1 MYRYALKFHKKMKYK
16 DCENFS
22 NCTDNIIPKY
32 KLESHNTVTLKRF
45 TESIVNTEE
54 TFLFNHWHD

>member
-16 DCENFS
+16 DFENFS

-32 KLESHNTVTLKRF
+32 KQF
-45 TESIVNTEE
+45 TSFENKIDHTGSN
-54 TFLFNHWHD
+54 LFND